1 MTGKAKFWLG
11 FAVLAVLVGGG
22 AYYAFH
28 HAQLGGGSVA
38 SGYATASAQ
47 AAPGPAPRPVAVE
60 AESVKIDAVI
70 EDLRAVGTL
79 RPNEA
84 VTVVSE
90 IAGRVEHIGFEEGK
104 KVNAGAVLIELDAS
118 ILRAELAKA
127 RSDLTLALANHERAT
142 ALATRGLATQRALDE
157 ARAALQAAEA
167 GVALAQARLQKATI
181 KAPLS
186 GVVGLRSVS
195 VGAYVTPG
203 ERIVELADVD
213 PVKVDFRVPELS
225 LAVLRPGQP
234 IRVTVDALPGKT
246 FEGEID
252 AIDPIVD
259 VSGRAIRLRARIPNP
274 RGELSPGLF
283 ARVQIVV
290 ERRENAVLVPEAAV
304 FAEGRQRYVYRVVEG
319 RAVLT
324 AVELGQRRPGQVEIR
339 SGLGRDDVVVTA
351 GHQQI
356 RDGAQVDVVK
366 PGVGA

>member
-1 MTGKAKFWLG
+1 MGKARFWLI
-11 FAVLAVLVGGG
+11 FAAVAVAVGGG
-22 AYYAFH
+22 VYYYAQ
-28 HAQLGGGSVA
+28 APDRNA
-38 SGYATASAQ
+38 ASAK
-47 AAPGPAPRPVAVE
+47 AASAPLGDAVAVE
-60 AESVKIDAVI
+60 AARVTVDTVV

-90 IAGRVEHIGFEEGK
+90 IAGRVERIGFREGQA
-104 KVNAGAVLIELDAS
+104 VAAGDVLIELDAS

-127 RSDLTLALANHERAT
+127 RSDLTLARANHERA
-142 ALATRGLATQRALDE
+142 AMLAKRGMSTERSLDE

-167 GVALAQARLQKATI
+167 GQALAQARLQKATL

-186 GVVGLRSVS
+186 GVVGLRAVS

-213 PVKVDFRVPELS
+213 PVKVDFRVQELALS
-225 LAVLRPGQP
+225 ALRRGQP
-234 IRVTVDALPGKT
+234 IRVTVDALPGKA

-259 VSGRAIRLRARIPNP
+259 VAGRAIRLRARIPNP

-290 ERRENAVLVPEAAV
+290 ERRENAMLVPESAV
-304 FAEGRQRYVYRVVEG
+304 FAEGAKRFVYRVIDG

-324 AVELGQRRPGQVEIR
+324 GVQLGQRRPGQVEI
-339 SGLGRDDVVVTA
+339 SKGLGRDDVVVTA

-356 RDGAQVDVVK
+356 RDGTPVDVVSAAA
-366 PGVGA
+366 GA